1 MKKLLLVVVSLLL
14 ISCASTPEPTPQELI
29 IGTWEGN
36 FDGQSITLTYGPEE
50 VTVEEF
56 GMSFPYEWV
65 GENSLKLDAMG
76 QEVTSTV
83 EFVTPDEMRQTSD
96 QGVQT
101 MTRVVD

>member
-14 ISCASTPEPTPQELI
+14 ISCASTSGPTPQELI
-29 IGTWEGN
+29 IGTWQGN
-36 FDGQSITLTYGPEE
+36 FDGQSITLTYDAEE

-83 EFVTPDEMRQTSD
+83 EFITPNEMRQTSD

-101 MTRVVD
+101 MTRVVN